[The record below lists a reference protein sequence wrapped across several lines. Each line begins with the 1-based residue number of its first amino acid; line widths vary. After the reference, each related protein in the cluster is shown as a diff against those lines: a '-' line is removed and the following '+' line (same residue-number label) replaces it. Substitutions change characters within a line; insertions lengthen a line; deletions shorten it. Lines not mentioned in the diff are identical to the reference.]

1 MSVEAVLKAVD
12 ANFTSTMEQA
22 VQSLGEVV
30 NANSKMTSQ
39 VSSSN
44 GQTEESSHRLTGGFM
59 QMASAMGAVAI
70 AAKAFDVVRDAVG
83 GAVNR
88 FDTLNN
94 STRTFNNM
102 GFGVQ
107 EVSQTMNGLKQSI
120 LGLPTPLD
128 QAVKG
133 VQMIAASTG
142 DLSKSQK
149 VYSALND
156 SIIGFGG
163 STADVNNAV
172 IQLSQAFANGK
183 VDGMTWISMMNSNM
197 GPVLNAVAKKM
208 GMTTAQ
214 LKDGLSSG
222 KISVQDFQ
230 NALIGL
236 DKNGGGGLKSLHKIA
251 LDATSGIGTSMENA
265 KTAIVRGL
273 ANVLT
278 AINKGLSD
286 NGLPTIS
293 EMIQNAGN
301 SMAHVFERLAKVIP
315 PAIAAIA
322 PFIKACKPIA
332 PLLKAIAVAFV
343 GLGVIAMFS
352 SKIAPA
358 ITVFSALGKAAKGVT
373 SSLGGLLSKLNPF
386 SSAGKTASEGLNAT
400 ASGSEKLGNS
410 SPKAASGV
418 SSLAKNIA
426 LIGVGVGAAA
436 AGMGLLVLAVTQL
449 AQTGSA
455 GAVAMAGV
463 TVAVAALVAVFTV
476 AGRILGSIGPQAAIA
491 YAGMAV
497 LVASFALLTAAITA
511 FASTGT
517 QGLIALTAMTA
528 AIIAITAVMAALS
541 PILTAGAVGML
552 ALGTAVLMVGT
563 GIGVAT
569 AGISMLINAF
579 NNFNTSGQTIIAT
592 LTAIGQGFAMMIT
605 SFITT
610 LTTQM
615 PIVAQSIMQMLVEII
630 AAFAEYMPQ
639 MVQQG
644 MLLITNLLLGIA
656 EGLPQ
661 VITAAVQV
669 IVSFVEGI
677 ADNIEQVI
685 DAAVDLIGSFV
696 EGIVGAIPQ
705 IVDIALQAV
714 MEFVYGVG
722 YALGKVLGSGTKLIQ
737 TFVTGIKN
745 GISSSNSAG
754 RQNADAVRAGTS
766 GISLFKNGA
775 AIMESFFD
783 GLKSVWESIKSFV
796 SGIAGWIKAH
806 KGPISLDRK
815 LLIPAGQAI
824 MNGLNEGLTNGF
836 ENVQSNV
843 SAMAGAISNAATVS
857 VPPIQDSAFTK
868 SISAVQDKMQN
879 MSANVEGTIT
889 TNNAAMTNVTARMW
903 QSRMEQMMGMA
914 VDKLDNVNQHPV
926 VTLDTANQLAEH
938 SNKVNADLYH
948 SWR

>member
-12 ANFTSTMEQA
+12 ANFTATMEQA

-343 GLGVIAMFS
+343 GLGVIAMFG
-352 SKIAPA
+352 KLK
-358 ITVFSALGKAAKGVT
+358 SALSVGKAFIELVT
-373 SSLGGLLSKLNPF
+373 D
-386 SSAGKTASEGLNAT
+386 
-400 ASGSEKLGNS
+400 
-410 SPKAASGV
+410 
-418 SSLAKNIA
+418 AKN
-426 LIGVGVGAAA
+426 LVGVFQNLSVLLGTNPWILLAAA
-436 AGMGLLVLAVTQL
+436 IAAV
-449 AQTGSA
+449 
-455 GAVAMAGV
+455 
-463 TVAVAALVAVFTV
+463 VAALVYFFTQTKAGRAIWSGFVSFLVGLWNQLVTTATTVWGNIVKVFTATVGIIETAWSGTATFFTTLWTGIVTV
-476 AGRILGSIGPQAAIA
+476 ATTIWNMIVAVVQTVVTSMQADWQGFTTFLATLWTGIVTIATTVWNMIVTVVMTVVTAIQ
-491 YAGMAV
+491 AV
-497 LVASFALLTAAITA
+497 WSGFSSFMSEIWDGIVSVASSIWDSLVDIVSSVWNAIT
-511 FASTGT
+511 S
-517 QGLIALTAMTA
+517 
-528 AIIAITAVMAALS
+528 VVS
-541 PILTAGAVGML
+541 GAVS
-552 ALGTAVLMVGT
+552 AVSSA
-563 GIGVAT
+563 IS
-569 AGISMLINAF
+569 AG
-579 NNFNTSGQTIIAT
+579 FNTARSIVSSVMN
-592 LTAIGQGFAMMIT
+592 AMRAVI
-605 SFITT
+605 SSVWNGIKSLFSAGVNFIKSVVHVD
-610 LTTQM
+610 L
-615 PIVAQSIMQMLVEII
+615 S
-630 AAFAEYMPQ
+630 
-639 MVQQG
+639 
-644 MLLITNLLLGIA
+644 A
-656 EGLPQ
+656 EG
-661 VITAAVQV
+661 
-669 IVSFVEGI
+669 
-677 ADNIEQVI
+677 
-685 DAAVDLIGSFV
+685 
-696 EGIVGAIPQ
+696 
-705 IVDIALQAV
+705 
-714 MEFVYGVG
+714 
-722 YALGKVLGSGTKLIQ
+722 
-737 TFVTGIKN
+737 
-745 GISSSNSAG
+745 
-754 RQNADAVRAGTS
+754 R
-766 GISLFKNGA
+766 
-775 AIMESFFD
+775 AIMNSFFN
-783 GLKSVWESIKSFV
+783 GLKSVWESIKSWV

-824 MNGLNEGLTNGF
+824 MSGLNEGLTNGF

-868 SISAVQDKMQN
+868 SISAVQDRMQN
-879 MSANVEGTIT
+879 MSANVDGTIT